1 MSVIDDQD
9 RILLARGAGW
19 GTGRFSVL
27 AGFLEPGESLA
38 AAVAREVHEEVGLE
52 VRDVEYLG
60 DQPWPFPNS
69 LMVGFTARATGSDL
83 RLQESEIAE
92 ARWFTREEY
101 REILA
106 AGQVSA
112 STRLSIARRIIERWL
127 GHDLDDAGARLSR
140 ESTPAVSGSGRRAA
154 S

>member
-38 AAVAREVHEEVGLE
+38 AAVAREVHEEVGLV

-69 LMVGFTARATGSDL
+69 LMVGFTARATASDL

-101 REILA
+101 RAILA

-112 STRLSIARRIIERWL
+112 STRLSIAYEIDWGRW
-127 GHDLDDAGARLSR
+127 
-140 ESTPAVSGSGRRAA
+140 SGSARISFSSTAEVVINAGTPPCI
-154 S
+154 